1 VEQHAVNW
9 RPPRKQRPR
18 DEWGRFRSQADI
30 RAEQEAARRE
40 SLRVGIEE
48 QYWIAQEKAEYDDD
62 HWV

>member
-1 VEQHAVNW
+1 VSFNW

-18 DEWGRFRSQADI
+18 DQWGQFRSQADI

-48 QYWIAQEKAEYDDD
+48 QYWIAQEEAE
-62 HWV
+62 